1 MMLNSTFSYDIL
13 EESVKLYLPEVFN
26 MKKLFVFITF
36 LMILLLAGCGNQA
49 DVTQPIPTVA
59 PTEPTTPSITAP
71 TQDNISTDVPPS
83 YENMYSVAL
92 PVNIENRYMEDGTLV
107 SQYASQS
114 MDLII
119 PDSDVAQKIKND
131 FYDRIE
137 KYRFD
142 SESLHELARSM
153 YKNGTLQDPLAYNVH
168 YDVTR
173 IDQGVLS
180 LFGQLT
186 QSGEGAHAN
195 VPNISVN
202 YNLVSGDILTLGGI
216 LYHADCK
223 STLADLV
230 ISGLEKMKNEIDLY
244 QEYAS
249 TVRNDFAKD
258 ESKFDSFYFSTTGL
272 CFYFPQYKI
281 APRAYGTIVVELP
294 YHELTGVIGDEFFP
308 VERTYAKGEII
319 ASAFTTEEWEKYDQ
333 FAQIITAESGNS
345 RKILLTVDSA
355 VQNVRIYEVIRQG
368 MGDAITQTKNIFAS
382 NILSPNEAILFEAD
396 FTYTPSR
403 YVLAYTS
410 DGTTQFYYFTLNTE
424 NQTITLSYTNDPIK
438 VRSGA

>member
-1 MMLNSTFSYDIL
+1 
-13 EESVKLYLPEVFN
+13 
-26 MKKLFVFITF
+26 MKKLIVFIIF
-36 LMILLLAGCGNQA
+36 LMILLLVGCGNQT
-49 DVTQPIPTVA
+49 DVTDNITPPA
-59 PTEPTTPSITAP
+59 PTDPTTPPITAP
-71 TQDNISTDVPPS
+71 TQDNITTDVPPS

-92 PVNIENRYMEDGTLV
+92 PVNIENRYAEDGTLV
-107 SQYASQS
+107 SQFASQS

-119 PDSDVAQKIKND
+119 LDSDVAQKIKND

-142 SESLHELARSM
+142 AESLHDTARSM
-153 YKNGTLQDPLAYNVH
+153 YETGTLQDPLAYTVH

-223 STLADLV
+223 NALADLV
-230 ISGLEKMKNEIDLY
+230 VSGLEKMKSEIDLY

-281 APRAYGTIVVELP
+281 APRAYGTIVVEIP

-308 VERTYAKGEII
+308 VERTYAKGEVIS
-319 ASAFTTEEWEKYDQ
+319 SAFTTEEWEKYDL
-333 FAQIITAESGNS
+333 FAQIITEETANS
-345 RKILLTVDSA
+345 TKILLTVDST
-355 VQNVRIYEVIRQG
+355 VQNVRIYEVVRQG
-368 MGDAITQTKNIFAS
+368 IGDMITQTKNIFAS

-396 FTYTPSR
+396 FTHTPSR

-410 DGTTQFYYFTLNTE
+410 DGSTKFYYFTFDTE
-424 NQTITLSYTNDPIK
+424 SQTLTLTHTNDLIK